1 LRRRVRGWLHRYHK
15 PLGREEGIVTILYI
29 VAAILVAVI
38 WLVTWAACRAAA
50 LSDRAAEEIPRAD
63 ARKEPD
69 A

>member
-1 LRRRVRGWLHRYHK
+1 M
-15 PLGREEGIVTILYI
+15 TILYI
-29 VAAILVAVI
+29 ITGILVAVV

-63 ARKEPD
+63 ARKERD